1 MEEDMIEVNAMGK
14 VCPIPVIMTKKAL
27 RENTAGDNILIRVD
41 NEIATQNL
49 TKMAT
54 QLHIKSSV
62 TKLKDGEY
70 TVLYDFE
77 GCEACAVLDNTAVFE
92 QGADEY
98 VVVINSERMGT
109 GDEAFGKKLLENF
122 VYALTEQDRIPKIVV
137 LYNSGVRLATENEK
151 TIGDL
156 RSLQEKGTEV
166 LACGLCLE
174 FYGLKEKLKVGSPT
188 NMYNITEILRTNK
201 VVKP

>member
-1 MEEDMIEVNAMGK
+1 MIEVNAMGK
-14 VCPIPVIMTKKAL
+14 VCPIPVIMTKKVL
-27 RENTAGDNILIRVD
+27 RENTAGENILIRVD

-49 TKMAT
+49 AKMAT
-54 QLHIKSSV
+54 QLNIKSNI
-62 TKLKDGEY
+62 TRIGDGEY

-77 GCEACAVLDNTAVFE
+77 GCEACAIMNDTTVLE
-92 QGADEY
+92 QGSDEY
-98 VVVINSERMGT
+98 VVVINSDKMGT
-109 GDEAFGKKLLENF
+109 GDEEFGKKLLANF

-137 LYNSGVRLATENEK
+137 LYNTGVRLATENDK
-151 TIGDL
+151 TINDL
-156 RSLQEKGTEV
+156 KTLQEKGTEV

-174 FYGLKEKLKVGSPT
+174 FYGLKDTLKVGSPT